1 MAKVTAFHGDG
12 RVQETYINDNL
23 TIYKGGNM
31 GITPLYDKVL
41 IKPFEPEQYTAGGI
55 IIPDTARDASI
66 RGEVLAVGDGRINT
80 DGSLVP
86 LKVKVGDIVIYSKN
100 KFDASNIS
108 INGEDF
114 IVLRES
120 DIIGIVN

>member
-1 MAKVTAFHGDG
+1 MAKITSFRGDG
-12 RVQETYINDNL
+12 VTNEVYINDDL

-80 DGSLVP
+80 DGTLVP

-114 IVLRES
+114 IVLRET